1 MSTQQLPTANYML
14 NLAATHPIMPVLRSE
29 HKSSPLELVLLDSIH
44 ICPILEQCA
53 GTQIMTIL
61 GSKHQ
66 RIDAICLHLLGIRL
80 CLEQCADDL
89 IEMV

>member
-1 MSTQQLPTANYML
+1 
-14 NLAATHPIMPVLRSE
+14 MPVLRSQHQRCE
-29 HKSSPLELVLLDSIH
+29 SLILLLLKIP
-44 ICPILEQCA
+44 PILEQCA

-80 CLEQCADDL
+80 CLEQCPDDL
-89 IEMV
+89 LEMV